1 VTDNVRRMHAAEFMQ
16 PTDLKFV
23 DVFKLQTKFEKMFGQ
38 PNPPNLI
45 LSGPSGV
52 AKSLAV
58 RKFAADNKIPV
69 IVAQGSEDAR
79 RHHLIGMRAMEK
91 DSTPFILG
99 TMTNAIEVA
108 NEVGKAIFLVDE
120 INAYTPQL
128 QKLFN
133 GLTEDF
139 GRFVTVEELSSVYR
153 VNSACRLW
161 VVGTMNTGTGYGGV
175 FPLNYDLKRRF
186 RIVPLTYPLK
196 VDEQKIIDA
205 NVTPAPSPD
214 VREKV
219 LNLAAMTRTGAVG
232 YALSPSDVVHILQ
245 DTAVEGLK
253 EALRNVSGK
262 FEGVNRETFDKQVS
276 SIFSKL

>member
-1 VTDNVRRMHAAEFMQ
+1 MDGVRKMMAQDFMQ
-16 PTDLKFV
+16 PADLKFV
-23 DVFKLQTKFEKMFGQ
+23 DVFKLQVKFQKMFDQ
-38 PNPPNLI
+38 KDPPNLI
-45 LSGPSGV
+45 LSGPSGI

-58 RKFAADNKIPV
+58 RLFAAKTKTPL

-79 RHHLIGMRAMEK
+79 RHHLIGMRVMEK

-108 NEVGKAIFLVDE
+108 NEVGRAIYLVDE

-139 GRFVTVEELSSVYR
+139 GRFVTVEELSRIYQVKD
-153 VNSACRLW
+153 SAKFW

-175 FPLNYDLKRRF
+175 FPLNHDLKRRF
-186 RIVPLTYPLK
+186 RIVPLTYPSK
-196 VDEQKIIDA
+196 EDELKIIAA
-205 NVTPAPSPD
+205 NMDVSPSASLRD
-214 VREKV
+214 NV
-219 LNLAAMTRTGAVG
+219 LNLAKMTRTGTMG

-245 DTAVEGLK
+245 DVASEGLE

-262 FEGVNRETFDKQVS
+262 FDGVNRETFDKQVS
-276 SIFSKL
+276 SIFPKA